1 MINPN
6 EIEFLLPSLN
16 DKILVEEYVQEHY
29 DNGEIR
35 ISASMTLTS
44 APYEKWVDY
53 VHSLARDGSPK
64 WGHTTIYLVKHKNKL
79 VGMVNIRP
87 EVCDEYANIYGHIGY
102 GVRPSERRK
111 GYATAILQKA
121 LLRCEDCGL
130 KYAITGCIEE
140 NIASQKTMIRCGG
153 QLIRKGT
160 GYKEGK
166 VNLYYKFTL
175 NKPEPMPEL
184 WDLYDNNKQTTGK
197 THVRGVW
204 PIPDG
209 YYHLIVHAWI
219 RNSKGEYLISQRAS
233 TRPAYPLM
241 FETVGGSVIKGED
254 SLTSVLREIEE
265 EVGLKLSPDSGRLV
279 RSQIRDRIGNL
290 ECRDIVDDWLFIYD
304 GPVDLNKSTTDEVT
318 QVQWMT
324 VDDIEQLF
332 DAGKFVPTLYYFFQD
347 ISTQKSN

>member
-1 MINPN
+1 MISQN
-6 EIEFLLPSLN
+6 ELIFTLPT
-16 DKILVEEYVQEHY
+16 KEHQALVEEYVQEHY
-29 DNGEIR
+29 RHGEKR
-35 ISASMTLTS
+35 ISASMTLVSST
-44 APYEKWVDY
+44 YDEWVNY
-53 VHSLARDGSPK
+53 VHSLAYDGSPK
-64 WGHTTIYLVKHKNKL
+64 WGHTTIYLVLHENKL

-121 LLRCEDCGL
+121 LKVCEEAGV
-130 KYAITGCIEE
+130 KYAITGCVER
-140 NIASQKTMIRCGG
+140 NIASKKTMIRCGG

-160 GYKEGK
+160 GYKEGE

-175 NKPEPMPEL
+175 NKPEPEPEL
-184 WDLYDNNKQTTGK
+184 WDLYDKNKQVTGK
-197 THVRGVW
+197 THTRGVW

-219 RNSKGEYLISQRAS
+219 RNSKGEYLISQRAAS
-233 TRPAYPLM
+233 RPAYPLM
-241 FETVGGSVIKGED
+241 FETVGGSVIQGED
-254 SLTSVLREIEE
+254 SLTSVLREIKE
-265 EVGLKLSPDSGRLV
+265 EVGLELSPDSGRLV
-279 RSQIRDRIGNL
+279 RSKLRDRIGNL

-304 GPVDLNKSTTDEVT
+304 GPVDLNDSTTDEVT

-332 DAGKFVPTLYYFFQD
+332 DSQRFVPTLNYFFTD
-347 ISTQKSN
+347 ISTV